1 MTQYDS
7 RCSRVDWVNPPSA
20 GGSSAFDVAYGAAR
34 AAGSVL
40 LEHFRRAT
48 TVRWKGKSNIA
59 TEADI
64 LAEQAITEVLH
75 PE

>member
-7 RCSRVDWVNPPSA
+7 RCYRVDWVNPPSA
-20 GGSSAFDVAYGAAR
+20 GGGSAFDVAYGAAR

-59 TEADI
+59 TE
-64 LAEQAITEVLH
+64 
-75 PE
+75 